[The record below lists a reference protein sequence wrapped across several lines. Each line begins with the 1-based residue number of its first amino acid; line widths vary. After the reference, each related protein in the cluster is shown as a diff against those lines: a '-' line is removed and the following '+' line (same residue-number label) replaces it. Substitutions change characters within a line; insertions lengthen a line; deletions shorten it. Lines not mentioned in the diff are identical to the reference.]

1 MIGHVKNHSHRQT
14 IIDEQPPCWSRIW
27 LPKLFHST
35 MLTALDQELFT
46 EPMNATGGLD
56 VGLWCGGDPSWGVR
70 GTRHGVPGEAPS
82 VEELDH
88 SQETEGDLF
97 LVLNSD

>member
-1 MIGHVKNHSHRQT
+1 MLEQDLVTKVISLNNVHS
-14 IIDEQPPCWSRIW
+14 
-27 LPKLFHST
+27 
-35 MLTALDQELFT
+35 T